1 MVKKAIRI
9 LLVVF
14 AIFVGLYPVLYF
26 VLDRK
31 FALLATKSDTLLIN
45 PFWNIGFYTHIMAGG
60 LALLIGW
67 IQFNASLRRINPAF
81 HKLMGKIYIIAVL
94 FSSTGAFYIGFFAT
108 GGPAASLGFV
118 LLAIIWFVTTV
129 MAYNN
134 IRNGQIEEHKRL
146 MIYSYAACF
155 AAVTLRI
162 WFPLLMLLI
171 GDYNT
176 AYVMAA
182 WLCWLPNLLVAHFIS
197 RRPDILSI

>member
-1 MVKKAIRI
+1 M
-9 LLVVF
+9 LVVF
-14 AIFVGLYPVLYF
+14 AIFVGLYPALYF

-31 FALLATKSDTLLIN
+31 FALLATKSDALLIN
-45 PFWNIGFYTHIMAGG
+45 PFWNIGFYAHIIAGG

-67 IQFNASLRRINPAF
+67 VQFNASIRRINPGF
-81 HKLMGKIYIIAVL
+81 HKLIGKTYIIAVL
-94 FSSTGAFYIGFFAT
+94 ISSTGAFYIGFFAT
-108 GGPAASLGFV
+108 GGPVASMGFI
-118 LLAIIWFVTTV
+118 LLAIFWFVTTI
-129 MAYNN
+129 MAYYN
-134 IRNGQIEEHKRL
+134 IRNGQIEAHKKL

-182 WLCWLPNLLVAHFIS
+182 WLCWLPNLLVAQFIS
-197 RRPDILSI
+197 RRPDILRI

>member
-14 AIFVGLYPVLYF
+14 AILVGLYPVLYF

-67 IQFNASLRRINPAF
+67 IQFNASIRRINPAF

-108 GGPAASLGFV
+108 GGPVASLGFI
-118 LLAIIWFVTTV
+118 LLAIFWFVTTV

-134 IRNGQIEEHKRL
+134 IRNGQIEKHKKL

-176 AYVMAA
+176 AYAMAA

-197 RRPDILSI
+197 RRPDILRI

>member
-1 MVKKAIRI
+1 MVKKGIRI

-26 VLDRK
+26 ILDRK

-45 PFWNIGFYTHIMAGG
+45 PFWNIGFYAHIIAGG

-67 IQFNASLRRINPAF
+67 IQFNARIRRINPAF

-94 FSSTGAFYIGFFAT
+94 LSSTGAFYIGFFAT
-108 GGPAASLGFV
+108 GGLVASLGFI

-134 IRNGQIEEHKRL
+134 IRHGQIEEHKKL

-182 WLCWLPNLLVAHFIS
+182 WLCWLPNLLVAQFIS
-197 RRPDILSI
+197 RRPDIVSI

>member
-45 PFWNIGFYTHIMAGG
+45 PFWNIGFYAHIIAGG

-67 IQFNASLRRINPAF
+67 IQFNASIRRINPAF

-94 FSSTGAFYIGFFAT
+94 FSSTSAFYIGFFAT
-108 GGPAASLGFV
+108 GGPVASMGFI
-118 LLAIIWFVTTV
+118 LLAIFWFVTTI
-129 MAYNN
+129 MAYYN
-134 IRNGQIEEHKRL
+134 IRNGQIEAHKKL

-171 GDYNT
+171 DDYNT
-176 AYVMAA
+176 AYVIVA
-182 WLCWLPNLLVAHFIS
+182 WLCWVPNLFVAHVIT
-197 RRPDILSI
+197 RQPGIITT

>member
-14 AIFVGLYPVLYF
+14 AILVGLYPVLYF

-67 IQFNASLRRINPAF
+67 IQFNASIRRINPAF

-108 GGPAASLGFV
+108 GGPVASLGFI
-118 LLAIIWFVTTV
+118 LLAIIWFVTTI

-134 IRNGQIEEHKRL
+134 IRNGQIEKHKKL

-197 RRPDILSI
+197 RRPDILRI

>member
-1 MVKKAIRI
+1 MINRAFRI
-9 LLVVF
+9 LLVLF
-14 AIFVGLYPVLYF
+14 AIIVGLYPILYF
-26 VLDRK
+26 VLDRR
-31 FALLATKSDTLLIN
+31 FALLATKSDELLIN
-45 PFWNIGFYTHIMAGG
+45 LYWNIGFYAHIISGG

-67 IQFNASLRRINPAF
+67 IQFNANIRRNNPAF

-108 GGPAASLGFV
+108 GGPVASLGFI
-118 LLAIIWFVTTV
+118 LLAIIWFVTTI

-134 IRNGQIEEHKRL
+134 IRNGQIEKHKKL

-197 RRPDILSI
+197 RRPDIVRI

>member
-1 MVKKAIRI
+1 M
-9 LLVVF
+9 LVLF
-14 AIFVGLYPVLYF
+14 AIIVGLYPILYF
-26 VLDRK
+26 VLDRR
-31 FALLATKSDTLLIN
+31 FALLATKSDELLIN
-45 PFWNIGFYTHIMAGG
+45 LYWNIGFYAHIISGG

-67 IQFNASLRRINPAF
+67 IQFNANIRRNNPAF

-108 GGPAASLGFV
+108 GGPVASLGFI
-118 LLAIIWFVTTV
+118 LLAIIWFVTTI

-134 IRNGQIEEHKRL
+134 IRNGQIEKHKKL

-197 RRPDILSI
+197 RRPDIVRI